1 MPAPRVIVANRG
13 EIAVRVIRA
22 CHELGMYAIAVHSD
36 ADADAVHVRMA
47 DEAVRIGPA
56 SASKSYLSIDAILEA
71 ARATSAD
78 AVHPGYGF
86 LSENARFARAIQN
99 AGLTWVGPS
108 PEVIDLM
115 GDKASARA
123 AAERA
128 GVPVVPGTGVLADA
142 DAARAAAA
150 DMGYP
155 VLLKASAGG
164 GGRGIRRIDDD
175 SALTESFLQAQ
186 REVTAAFGDGSMY
199 LERSLENVRHVE
211 VQVLSDGRGR
221 TIHLFER
228 ECSMQRRRQK
238 VIEETPA
245 PGLPTDVRQ
254 RMCSA
259 AVDLAA
265 SVGYASAGT
274 VEFLV
279 EPNDEFS
286 FIEMNTRIQVEHGIT
301 EMLTGIDLVQWQ
313 LRVAFG
319 EDLGLEQ
326 SDVQPRGAVIEV
338 RLNAEDPRNS
348 FMGSPGTLT
357 LCRFP
362 AGPGVRVD
370 SGFEQGAEVQPFY
383 DSMIAK
389 VMAHAP
395 SRPEAIRRARRAL
408 DETKIEGVT
417 TTIDFTRTL
426 LESEAF
432 ISGNYTTATLENLLE
447 A

>member
-1 MPAPRVIVANRG
+1 
-13 EIAVRVIRA
+13 
-22 CHELGMYAIAVHSD
+22 
-36 ADADAVHVRMA
+36 
-47 DEAVRIGPA
+47 
-56 SASKSYLSIDAILEA
+56 
-71 ARATSAD
+71 
-78 AVHPGYGF
+78 
-86 LSENARFARAIQN
+86 
-99 AGLTWVGPS
+99 
-108 PEVIDLM
+108 
-115 GDKASARA
+115 
-123 AAERA
+123 
-128 GVPVVPGTGVLADA
+128 VPVVPGSGVLADA

-279 EPNDEFS
+279 EPNGEFS

>member
-1 MPAPRVIVANRG
+1 
-13 EIAVRVIRA
+13 
-22 CHELGMYAIAVHSD
+22 
-36 ADADAVHVRMA
+36 
-47 DEAVRIGPA
+47 
-56 SASKSYLSIDAILEA
+56 
-71 ARATSAD
+71 
-78 AVHPGYGF
+78 
-86 LSENARFARAIQN
+86 
-99 AGLTWVGPS
+99 
-108 PEVIDLM
+108 
-115 GDKASARA
+115 
-123 AAERA
+123 
-128 GVPVVPGTGVLADA
+128 
-142 DAARAAAA
+142 
-150 DMGYP
+150 
-155 VLLKASAGG
+155 
-164 GGRGIRRIDDD
+164 
-175 SALTESFLQAQ
+175 
-186 REVTAAFGDGSMY
+186 
-199 LERSLENVRHVE
+199 
-211 VQVLSDGRGR
+211 
-221 TIHLFER
+221 
-228 ECSMQRRRQK
+228 
-238 VIEETPA
+238 
-245 PGLPTDVRQ
+245 
-254 RMCSA
+254 
-259 AVDLAA
+259 
-265 SVGYASAGT
+265 
-274 VEFLV
+274 
-279 EPNDEFS
+279 
-286 FIEMNTRIQVEHGIT
+286 
-301 EMLTGIDLVQWQ
+301 MLTGIDLVQWQ